1 MNPVASL
8 FQQRSKQAWIKGA
21 RYTALIAK
29 GLHFLPIAV
38 LLLIYFGYRAL
49 LTGLPPE
56 FPIHLLLAILLTWIL
71 SRTGIRTFVKAA
83 DPVFLLPAEE
93 GLREYFRKSLW
104 YSGLMQSLKVVFW
117 MIFLFPLFYTRIG
130 DVGDFLAALALL
142 LPLKIWNLWA
152 HWLELRAEERP
163 ILHLLLRVGSNG
175 LITLWL
181 FSGGL
186 FGWPLLVAILWFAAL
201 TLHYRQMYSH
211 NRIIPWDRLLLR
223 EEQAVSAW
231 YRLAGHFVD
240 VPQIS
245 NEIKPRPLFNPLLRR
260 LPRPQPEN
268 TYLYLYL
275 RTFFRYGEPFGV
287 YVRLTGVTALLVA
300 FLREEWWLSVL
311 VLPLGMLLTG
321 IQLPWIRRIHRFQPW
336 FRLYPRPDSQ
346 KRTDWSRL
354 AFALLAVQATTVV
367 ILQWWL
373 WSQPLPLLPLLLGI
387 GWGTAWILGRLW
399 LPKRLH
405 KQSSSLL

>member
-8 FQQRSKQAWIKGA
+8 FRRRRKQAWIKGA

-29 GLHFLPIAV
+29 GLHFLPFAV

-49 LTGLPPE
+49 LSGLPPE
-56 FPIHLLLAILLTWIL
+56 FPVNLLMAVLLTWIL
-71 SRTGIRTFVKAA
+71 SRTGIRTYVKAA

-93 GLREYFRKSLW
+93 GLRGYFRGSLL
-104 YSGLMQSLKVVFW
+104 YSGIMQSLKVVFW
-117 MIFLFPLFYTRIG
+117 MAFLFPLFHARLG
-130 DVGDFLAALALL
+130 DAWDFLAALAILI
-142 LPLKIWNLWA
+142 PLKIWNLRA
-152 HWLELRAEERP
+152 YWLELRIDRP
-163 ILHLLLRVGSNG
+163 APLLLLRVGSNG

-186 FGWPLLVAILWFAAL
+186 FGWPLLVAILWFTWL
-201 TLHYRQMYSH
+201 TFHYWRTCSQ

-223 EEQAVSAW
+223 EEQTVSAW

-240 VPQIS
+240 VPQIG
-245 NEIKPRPLFNPLLRR
+245 NEIKPRPLFNPVLRCFPPTR
-260 LPRPQPEN
+260 PEN

-275 RTFFRYGEPFGV
+275 RTFFRYREPFGV

-300 FLREEWWLSVL
+300 FLRGEWWLSAL
-311 VLPLGMLLTG
+311 MLPLGLLITG

-336 FRLYPRPDSQ
+336 FRLYPRPDMQ

-354 AFALLAVQATTVV
+354 AFALLAGQATTVV
-367 ILQWWL
+367 LLQWWL
-373 WSQPLPLLPLLLGI
+373 WRQPFPLLPLLLGI
-387 GWGTAWILGRLW
+387 GWSTAWILGRVW

-405 KQSSSLL
+405 KQSSLL